1 MPNVNGWYLDYRPS
15 EDFRVI
21 ASEWGGGAAG
31 LRIEQ
36 ADILSVF
43 RTFPIR
49 SEQTYELRIR
59 AAWKISLDNR
69 VHVHVSWLDMEG
81 RSLSAEVPLRLPYGV
96 RGRPVDIRLPL
107 TAPAEANDVRIRVVV
122 SRQYSGDYLDISEL
136 DFGSVNESML
146 PVK

>member
-1 MPNVNGWYLDYRPS
+1 
-15 EDFRVI
+15 
-21 ASEWGGGAAG
+21 
-31 LRIEQ
+31 
-36 ADILSVF
+36 
-43 RTFPIR
+43 
-49 SEQTYELRIR
+49 
-59 AAWKISLDNR
+59 
-69 VHVHVSWLDMEG
+69 MEG